1 MLKFLSGVVVGIY
14 IEQQYPKNTLPLK
27 PVLDG
32 VLRDIHKKL
41 DEYGNKPK
49 PSSDQK

>member
-1 MLKFLSGVVVGIY
+1 MIKFLSGVVVGIY

-32 VLRDIHKKL
+32 VLYDVRKKL
-41 DEYGNKPK
+41 DEYGDKPK
-49 PSSDQK
+49 PSNDK